1 MDLQLRKS
9 YGAFINN
16 EHQLPSGLSFPAI
29 NAATGQHL
37 AEIARCGKKEIDTA
51 VLAAEAA
58 FPAWK
63 ALGFEERAGMLHRL
77 ADLIECDAERL
88 AQIDARD
95 IGRRL
100 FETRIDQAIAARHFR
115 YFASVILAHEDFGRP
130 IQGGHLIAKREP
142 LGVCGQ
148 IIPWNAPAIMV
159 AMKLAPALA
168 AGNTVVLKPDEKAS
182 LSTLE
187 LGRHIASIFPPGVV
201 NIVPGLGAEAGAALI
216 AHPKVRKLAFTGSTE
231 VGKIVGGA
239 AAERLIPATLE
250 LGGKSPNIVFPD
262 IERIDEVVDNV
273 TFGSI
278 FANGQACFA
287 GTRLFLHSDIYDI
300 FLEKL
305 IASFRRAKV
314 GDPLADSTIVSCLVT
329 PEQGERVLN
338 YLDIGRDEG
347 ARLVY
352 GGGRVTVPGNEY
364 GYFIEP
370 TILEVKN
377 EMRVAQEEIFGPVL
391 SVIKWD
397 NYESMLSE
405 ANDTRYG
412 LAAGI
417 YSSGLHNALNAAD
430 RLNAGSIWINRF
442 FNLVE
447 GSPYGGYNDS
457 GLGREFCR
465 DTLNAY
471 SQLKS
476 ITVQTSTDAAWFV
489 PGI

>member
-1 MDLQLRKS
+1 MDLQLQKS

-16 EHQLPSGLSFPAI
+16 ELQLLLGPSFPAI

-37 AEIARCGKKEIDTA
+37 AEIARCGQKEIDAA
-51 VLAAEAA
+51 VCAAEVA

-63 ALGFEERAGMLHRL
+63 ALGFEERARMLHRF
-77 ADLIECDAERL
+77 ADLIEVDAERL

-100 FETRIDQAIAARHFR
+100 FETRIDQVIAVRHFR

-130 IQGGHLIAKREP
+130 IQGGHLVAKREP

-168 AGNTVVLKPDEKAS
+168 AGNTVVLKPDENAS

-187 LGRHIASIFPPGVV
+187 LARHIAAVLPPGVV
-201 NIVPGLGAEAGAALI
+201 NIVPGLGVEAGAALT

-231 VGKIVGGA
+231 TGRIVGGA

-262 IERIDEVVDNV
+262 IESIDEVVDNV

-287 GTRLFLHSDIYDI
+287 GTRLFLHSDIYDV

-305 IASFRRAKV
+305 VASFGRAKV
-314 GDPLADSTIVSCLVT
+314 GDPLVESTIVSCLVT
-329 PEQGERVLN
+329 PEQGKRVLN

-347 ARLVY
+347 ARLVC
-352 GGGRVTVPGNEY
+352 GGRRVTVSGNEY

-377 EMRVAQEEIFGPVL
+377 DMRVAQDEIFGPVL
-391 SVIKWD
+391 SVIKWN
-397 NYESMLSE
+397 NYESMLAE
-405 ANDTRYG
+405 ANDSRYG

-489 PGI
+489 PKV